1 MSAKTM
7 TPSPRLKQVFDK
19 LLVNLRQFI
28 RDNQINH
35 EEYRHAVAFVLETA
49 EKGEIPLL
57 MDVLLEATV
66 DQVDSHGRDGSA
78 SSVEGPFYLPDAP
91 AMKSPAVVPHRANE
105 PGEVLFVSG
114 TVRSTDGAP
123 LAGAIVD
130 IWQADAEG
138 AYSHFNIPAADAPF
152 NLRARVSADKD
163 GGFEIQTWVP
173 APYQIPKHGPTGAV
187 LEATGRH
194 PWRPAHLH
202 FLLSHPGFQS
212 LTTQLFVADDP
223 WIDSDVVGAVKA
235 PLVIDFV
242 RHDDPA
248 ELKARGL
255 KHPFRTARYD
265 FVLPSAIAKA
275 A

>member
-1 MSAKTM
+1 MGADTVAS
-7 TPSPRLKQVFDK
+7 SPRLKQVFDK

-28 RDNQINH
+28 RDNQISH

-66 DQVDSHGRDGSA
+66 DQVDSAGREGSA
-78 SSVEGPFYLPDAP
+78 SSVEGPFYLPEAP
-91 AMKSPAVVPHRANE
+91 AMKSPAVLPHRAQE
-105 PGEVLFVSG
+105 PGEVLFVYG
-114 TVRSTDGAP
+114 TIRSTDGTP
-123 LAGAIVD
+123 LAGAILD
-130 IWQADAEG
+130 IWQADATG
-138 AYSHFNIPAADAPF
+138 AYSHFNLPAADAPF

-163 GGFEIQTWVP
+163 GAFEIQTWVP
-173 APYQIPKHGPTGAV
+173 APYQIPKEGPTGAV
-187 LEATGRH
+187 LKATGRH
-194 PWRPAHLH
+194 PWRPAHIH
-202 FLLSHPGFQS
+202 FRLSHPGFQT
-212 LTTQLFVADDP
+212 LTTQLFVANDP

-242 RHDDPA
+242 HHDDPA
-248 ELKARGL
+248 EIQARGL
-255 KHPFRTARYD
+255 KQPFRIAHYD